1 MADRAR
7 AATSACDA
15 ASKPKGEPLQLVQL
29 VFGDHPTVTVN
40 DEAVKLI
47 RTQLRDMQVSK
58 IAIISVMGAFRT
70 GKSFLLDIML
80 RYLRYEASCY
90 AAGKD
95 PEESVVQVRGDGSEY
110 TLPAWMT
117 ALGPKMEGV
126 GDNPDGFRFKGG
138 MDVCTEGI
146 WVWSE
151 PFLRK
156 IDGESVGLVL
166 MDTQGAWDSQMTKE
180 QSATIFGL
188 TAVLSSKQVYNISM
202 QIQEDKVENLTYF
215 MRFAQT
221 AIQKASLDIPAGTIG
236 KEDIERPFQA
246 LNFLIRDW
254 RHFKKDWT
262 VEQCKDQMKEH
273 LDRHVDPAKVRENS
287 TAEMLNSMFH
297 SIDCFCLPHPGFA
310 LEDDEWDGTV
320 TDISPDFIRL
330 VDVYVKDIFQS
341 RLHVKQILGS
351 ALTPMTFG
359 IVVNNFVEAFRD
371 CAPAAATFTQAITNS
386 TVLLAK
392 EKSMRSYQSKMDQIF
407 AKNKRGIPTDKF
419 TTINED
425 VLKEVEAEY
434 ARITVFGN
442 DAVRTETWDQINES
456 LKVLMNRYLED
467 NTRLLE
473 KALAS
478 FALISIV
485 GVSMFIA
492 DKLSDVACDWW
503 SDTCANMSKLMVV
516 CYIGVFIYV
525 AVHVYLLFTEQGKL
539 ATINATAELGKEMA
553 RLMSVFG
560 VNVRLFIAEV
570 RAPGVKLS
578 QAPEIFKKVFLPPP
592 ITADNAPSLP
602 TGSGSSRAPTN
613 SASSQVPPAPPTNTV
628 TRRTGADSKQ
638 SD

>member
-1 MADRAR
+1 MAD
-7 AATSACDA
+7 TP
-15 ASKPKGEPLQLVQL
+15 KPKGEPLQLVQL
-29 VFGDHPTVTVN
+29 VFGDNPTVTVN
-40 DEAVKLI
+40 DEAVTSI
-47 RTQLRDMQVSK
+47 RKQLRDMQVSK

-90 AAGKD
+90 AAGKE

-110 TLPAWMT
+110 TLPTWMT
-117 ALGPKMEGV
+117 AMGPKMEGV

-156 IDGESVGLVL
+156 IDGENVGLVL

-221 AIQKASLDIPAGTIG
+221 AIQKASLDIPEGTIG

-262 VEQCKDQMKEH
+262 VDQCRDQMKEH
-273 LDRHVDPAKVRENS
+273 LDRHVDPAKVREHS

-320 TDISPDFIRL
+320 TDISQDFIRL
-330 VDVYVKDIFQS
+330 VDVYVKDIFQT
-341 RLHVKQILGS
+341 RLHVKKILGS

-359 IVVNNFVEAFRD
+359 IVVENFVKAFQD
-371 CAPAAATFTQAITNS
+371 CAPAAATFVQAIASS
-386 TVLLAK
+386 TTLLAK
-392 EKSMRSYQSKMDQIF
+392 EKCMRIYVGKMDKML
-407 AKNKRGIPTDKF
+407 ADNKRGIPTESF
-419 TTINED
+419 TAKNLD
-425 VLKEVEAEY
+425 VIKEVEDEY

-442 DAVRTETWDQINES
+442 DAVREETWAQIQVS
-456 LKVLMNRYLED
+456 LEVLMKRYLED

-485 GVSMFIA
+485 GVSMFVA
-492 DKLSDVACDWW
+492 DKVSDVACDWW
-503 SDTCANMSKLMVV
+503 SDTCANMSKLLVV

-525 AVHVYLLFTEQGKL
+525 AVYVYLLFTEQGKL

-560 VNVRLFIAEV
+560 VNVKRFIAEL
-570 RAPGVKLS
+570 RAPGVSLS
-578 QAPEIFKKVFLPPP
+578 QAPVIFKKVFLPPP

-602 TGSGSSRAPTN
+602 TGRGLGFHNAPAT
-613 SASSQVPPAPPTNTV
+613 STSSQAPPPPTNTV
-628 TRRTGADSKQ
+628 TRRTPGTNNA